1 MATTLSALGR
11 LSLTAA
17 ASLALLVAVAVP
29 ASADT
34 ATPDRSGIDAAVS
47 AAHVYDG
54 ADPQATGCSAGA
66 TTAAQAT
73 RNGMTFQLR
82 WSPSCQ
88 TNWVRILNYPGNV
101 PPSQR
106 EGLWMDVHDRDR
118 DELVPFTGSTSI
130 SGTRWGNMVYS
141 PANNCTWGMINYSNV
156 FFDPNYGPYDLSLLS
171 SSC

>member
-11 LSLTAA
+11 LPLTAA
-17 ASLALLVAVAVP
+17 AFLALLVAVAAP

-34 ATPDRSGIDAAVS
+34 TVPERSGADDAVS

-73 RNGMTFQLR
+73 RDGMTFQLR

-106 EGLWMDVHDRDR
+106 DGLWMDVHDRDR
-118 DELVPFTGSTSI
+118 PHKESFTGSTSI

-141 PANNCTWGMINYSNV
+141 PGDNCTWGMINYSNV
-156 FFDPNYGPYDLSLLS
+156 FFDPNYGHYDLSLLS